1 MSRYLGHGAALGLA
15 VAISAAL
22 PALAQETGATEPA
35 REAALQDLTPENTVF
50 IYVDFNT
57 GLDNHLTTVPGPVF
71 RENVQAFAKLGEVF
85 DPPIALLGDEDET
98 YYGPFYPEIE
108 PLRAVGQRFP
118 RTTPSGY
125 TPELAAWL
133 EETGRTNVV
142 IGGISIDNCVLHT
155 TLDLIRAGYNVYV
168 LTDVSPTNNPFAQA
182 AAETRMTQAGAVPM
196 TWITLATDLVGDWN
210 SPYGQELMPVMG
222 QHLAPSTVGER
233 NDTTPD
239 GLGL

>member
-1 MSRYLGHGAALGLA
+1 MSKQFRTIQALGLG
-15 VAISAAL
+15 VALAAS
-22 PALAQETGATEPA
+22 PGLAQEAGAQDPT
-35 REAALQDLTPENTVF
+35 REAARQDLTPENTVF

-85 DPPIALLGDEDET
+85 DPPIALLGDEDTT

-108 PLRAVGQRFP
+108 PLRAVGVRFP

-125 TPELAAWL
+125 TPEMAAWL
-133 EETGRTNVV
+133 EETGRPNVV

-155 TLDLIRAGYNVYV
+155 SLDLLREGYNVFV
-168 LTDVSPTNNPFAQA
+168 LTDVSPTNSPIAQA
-182 AAETRMTQAGAVPM
+182 AAEARLAQAGAVPT
-196 TWITLATDLVGDWN
+196 TWIQLATDLVGDWN
-210 SPYGQELMPVMG
+210 SPLGQELMPVMG
-222 QHLAPSTVGER
+222 QHLAPSTMGER
-233 NDTTPD
+233 SDTTPD